1 MLLLLLHC
9 KWCWNTHIYGSIR
22 KQHSNWSTDNS
33 FFTSFE
39 ELNGKF
45 KVYLILRGRWIKNIF
60 QFYILDWALRV
71 ILQFDYL
78 IQNNLMVLIYRL
90 PRKDKLIQFGLFS
103 IAKNILRFPRVS
115 KYFAYDLG
123 TFTAKIG
130 NLHRLWFLFA
140 TVKPSYVTR
149 QWAEI
154 NLLRTSSKTK
164 D

>member
-45 KVYLILRGRWIKNIF
+45 KVYLILRGRWLKNIF
-60 QFYILDWALRV
+60 QFCILDWVLRV
-71 ILQFDYL
+71 ILQFDNIWNIIWYKLTKWSLFIDCPVKINWFSL
-78 IQNNLMVLIYRL
+78 ICFQLL
-90 PRKDKLIQFGLFS
+90 
-103 IAKNILRFPRVS
+103 KNILRFSSFS
-115 KYFAYDLG
+115 KCFAYNLG

-130 NLHRLWFLFA
+130 NIHRFC
-140 TVKPSYVTR
+140 YV
-149 QWAEI
+149 
-154 NLLRTSSKTK
+154 
-164 D
+164 

>member
-22 KQHSNWSTDNS
+22 KQHSNWSTDIS

-103 IAKNILRFPRVS
+103 IAK
-115 KYFAYDLG
+115 KYFEISSCFKMFCIRPRHIHCQDRKYTSFVIFVCYSQTILCH
-123 TFTAKIG
+123 TAMG
-130 NLHRLWFLFA
+130 G
-140 TVKPSYVTR
+140 
-149 QWAEI
+149 
-154 NLLRTSSKTK
+154 